1 MDILIIDDDASVRA
15 GYAKLLQAA
24 GFRVTQAASADE
36 AFGQVGQRDF
46 KAVLCDFVL
55 PTMDGTTFYE
65 RLSERSPAVAERVI
79 FVTGWMNDPKARR
92 LLEHSGRP
100 VLTKPVESV
109 DLVDAV
115 RRTVDE
121 A

>member
-1 MDILIIDDDASVRA
+1 MDILIIDDDAPVRA

-24 GFRVTQAASADE
+24 GFRVTQAASVDD
-36 AFGQVGQRDF
+36 AFREVGQRDF

-55 PTMDGTTFYE
+55 PTMDGTTFHAA
-65 RLSERSPAVAERVI
+65 LSQRAPAVADRII
-79 FVTGWMNDPKARR
+79 FVTGWMNDPKARL
-92 LLEHSGRP
+92 LLEHTGRP
-100 VLTKPVESV
+100 VLIKPVESV